1 MSRFTL
7 PVGDP
12 RLTSAAPAPRRAGA
26 KVASGSFQPALD
38 GPVPAYAFDLGS
50 SSLVSLDAADP
61 AIVQPLA
68 NLGDLTLTAGA
79 FVDEDFSQLYAIDF
93 RSFHLLTVDTATGAS
108 TVIGTADSPGL
119 GWTSLSWD
127 ASTTTLYGVT
137 YSQSRSGFTTTLYT
151 VDPVTAATTLV
162 GPITGIGDPSS
173 GTLLGAL
180 AVDSKGL
187 MYGIDLVADDFVA
200 IDKTTGAAAVIGSLG
215 FDANYAQAMDFD
227 DYTGTLYYA
236 AFNNSTGE
244 AEMYTID
251 QASGALTLISP
262 IGADPLSTQL
272 DAFAIA
278 RLGGVCAYPDDV
290 PWLSY
295 DVTRGSTPAGGSS
308 PVNVTFDAS
317 ALPAGTYTGNVC
329 VANND
334 LTNRRVAVPV
344 TLTVQ

>member
-1 MSRFTL
+1 
-7 PVGDP
+7 VKV
-12 RLTSAAPAPRRAGA
+12 TSGH
-26 KVASGSFQPALD
+26 FQPALD
-38 GPVPAYAFDLGS
+38 GPITAFAFDFDS
-50 SSLVSLDAADP
+50 TSLVTLDAADP
-61 AIVQPLA
+61 ATIQPLA
-68 NLGDLTLTAGA
+68 NLGDLTPTAGA
-79 FVDEDFSQLYAIDF
+79 FVDEDFSKLYAIDF
-93 RSFHLLTVDTATGAS
+93 RSFHLLTIDTTTGAS

-119 GWTSLSWD
+119 GWTGLSWD

-137 YSQSRSGFTTTLYT
+137 YSQSRSGFTSNLYT
-151 VDPVTAATTLV
+151 VDPVTAATTLI
-162 GPITGIGDPSS
+162 GPITGIGDPDS
-173 GTLLGAL
+173 GTLVGAL
-180 AVDSKGL
+180 AVDSSGL

-200 IDKTTGAAAVIGSLG
+200 IDKTTGAAQVIGSLG
-215 FDANYAQAMDFD
+215 FDANYAQAMAFD

-236 AFNNSTGE
+236 AFNNSVGE

-251 QASGALTLISP
+251 PPSGALTLVSP
-262 IGADPLSTQL
+262 IGADPLNTQL